1 MLSSLEGS
9 RKIAENTC
17 SVIDFDICF
26 YCADVIDS
34 HVDILSYEPSLSVS
48 LSLSVSQLA
57 VWDSLRGMNGSL
69 KESKVDSGMQGV
81 LLRVATLLVCN
92 LSLY

>member
-1 MLSSLEGS
+1 MSVILMSVLWPVLSSLEGS

-48 LSLSVSQLA
+48 LSVRLPVSSMGLSP
-57 VWDSLRGMNGSL
+57 RH
-69 KESKVDSGMQGV
+69 E
-81 LLRVATLLVCN
+81 R
-92 LSLY
+92 